1 LLIFIARTGSVDSPF
16 GSAVGRVLDAEG
28 VRGLWRGFLPAI
40 IAYFPSQALSFGL
53 RDYFRTLLP
62 SLWAGAASVDTTD
75 DHPPS
80 GPGAG
85 NVGRVALWFATRVAA
100 GALAG
105 AATLTIIYPLHFA
118 SVQLMADVGRR
129 SISGMCR
136 VCRVCCVLLTCGLA
150 GVVEHQ
156 FEGTWDV
163 WRQAV
168 ARSGFGG
175 LYHGLG
181 VSLAGVLVFRG
192 LYFGAYDLALY
203 LLPAKLKRN
212 DWVCFLTAVGVTVGS
227 AFVAYP
233 LDTIRYA
240 HTRAHDTRA
249 HAHRTHGTW
258 RGAGDE

>member
-1 LLIFIARTGSVDSPF
+1 
-16 GSAVGRVLDAEG
+16 
-28 VRGLWRGFLPAI
+28 
-40 IAYFPSQALSFGL
+40 
-53 RDYFRTLLP
+53 
-62 SLWAGAASVDTTD
+62 
-75 DHPPS
+75 
-80 GPGAG
+80 
-85 NVGRVALWFATRVAA
+85 
-100 GALAG
+100 
-105 AATLTIIYPLHFA
+105 
-118 SVQLMADVGRR
+118 
-129 SISGMCR
+129 
-136 VCRVCCVLLTCGLA
+136 
-150 GVVEHQ
+150 VVEHQ

-233 LDTIRYA
+233 LDTMRYA
-240 HTRAHDTRA
+240 PPHARTAHTAHTLTARV
-249 HAHRTHGTW
+249 THV
-258 RGAGDE
+258 AGDE